1 VGKCLSPSV
10 LIMET
15 VGVSKTSLHFYQ
27 CTRTQN
33 PEDSNID
40 SRHHEERNTFV
51 FVSGEVNTSVIL
63 SVASV
68 RKVFCDVFLTRCVHC
83 VY

>member
-1 VGKCLSPSV
+1 MKGCTDFAGRFLSPFV

-15 VGVSKTSLHFYQ
+15 VGVSKTSLRFYQ
-27 CTRTQN
+27 CTRTQS

-40 SRHHEERNTFV
+40 SRHNEERKILV
-51 FVSGEVNTSVIL
+51 FMSIEVNTSVII

-68 RKVFCDVFLTRCVHC
+68 
-83 VY
+83 